1 LRTNIFN
8 GNNPTPVFVC
18 PYTGLHTA
26 TFLKKMSVPSPFLYR
41 AAYSDSVAW
50 NPVFPVL
57 AFADERDDN
66 RERMGVV
73 SIWAPPKA

>member
-1 LRTNIFN
+1 
-8 GNNPTPVFVC
+8 
-18 PYTGLHTA
+18 
-26 TFLKKMSVPSPFLYR
+26 MSVPSPFLYR